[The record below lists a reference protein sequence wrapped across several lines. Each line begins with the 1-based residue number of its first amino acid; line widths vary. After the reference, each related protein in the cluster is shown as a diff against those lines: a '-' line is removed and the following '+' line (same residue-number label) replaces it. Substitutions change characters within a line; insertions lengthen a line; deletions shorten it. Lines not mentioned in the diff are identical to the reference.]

1 MTNAPASGPQR
12 PMGKLTATGLLFV
25 ILGLLAT
32 ALPAWATLAVEQLVA
47 VLLLFWGAA
56 GLGFGLSLRPNPE
69 WRMTTALFGMVLAL
83 GAIFLVFPQD
93 GVQTM
98 TMLLI
103 AVYLIQGAA
112 SISVGLGLRGKMRSW
127 GLLVLSGLASLVLG
141 LLILTGWPG
150 TAAWTL
156 GMLTGL
162 NFLTNGLA
170 MILLGRGLGGKRPS

>member
-1 MTNAPASGPQR
+1 MTNPSTPGPLR
-12 PMGKLTATGLLFV
+12 PMGKLTAIGLIFV

-32 ALPAWATLAVEQLVA
+32 ALPAWATIAVEQLVA
-47 VLLLFWGAA
+47 VLLLVWGAA

-69 WRMTTALFGMVLAL
+69 WRMTTALFVLVLAL
-83 GAIFLVFPQD
+83 GAIFLAFPQD

-112 SISVGLGLRGKMRSW
+112 SISVGLGLRGKVRAW
-127 GLLVLSGLASLVLG
+127 GLLLLSGVASLVLG

-162 NFLTNGLA
+162 NFLANGIAL
-170 MILLGRGLGGKRPS
+170 ILLGRDLSGAGRS

>member
-1 MTNAPASGPQR
+1 MTIPSTPGPLR
-12 PMGKLTATGLLFV
+12 PMGKLTAIGLFFV
-25 ILGLLAT
+25 VLGLLAT
-32 ALPAWATLAVEQLVA
+32 ALPAWATIAVEQLVA
-47 VLLLFWGAA
+47 VLLLVWGAA

-69 WRMTTALFGMVLAL
+69 WRMTTALFVLVLAL
-83 GAIFLVFPQD
+83 GMIFLVFPQD

-112 SISVGLGLRGKMRSW
+112 SISVGLGLRGKVRAW
-127 GLLVLSGLASLVLG
+127 GLLLLSGVASLVLG

-162 NFLTNGLA
+162 NFLANGIAL
-170 MILLGRGLGGKRPS
+170 ILLGRDLSGAGRS